1 MKFVKKIR
9 YYPFGYRISN
19 GEIETIPEEARLVKQ
34 LFNDYLIGDSLQRLA
49 MIAEETGLKFRENAN
64 GWNKNMI
71 ARILDDERYWNGES
85 FPPIISRELA
95 IKVTHLRRSK
105 AEPESP
111 VRFLQKKTAC
121 PQCGNHLSRN
131 SKDFPRIF
139 WECKT
144 CGTRFGPFSDEDI
157 LKAVSHKF
165 LNLCRNP
172 GLAEETEGL
181 DNKLSLKVTRLT
193 HEIDQTLNQ
202 RQVEPEKTL
211 SLILECAAEKY
222 QVCQIGRLDHRTRNI
237 QDQLKGHSENREMDR
252 QLFNQIIEKVILEPK
267 GSVKLQ
273 LINEK
278 II

>member
-1 MKFVKKIR
+1 MRYVKKIR

-19 GEIETIPEEARLVKQ
+19 GKIETDLAEAQLVKQ
-34 LFNDYLIGDSLQRLA
+34 LFHNYLAGDSLQKLA
-49 MIAEETGLKFRENAN
+49 NTAKKTGIKFRENAN

-71 ARILDDERYWNGES
+71 ARILDDERYWNGEP

-95 IKVTHLRRSK
+95 IKVTRLRRSK
-105 AEPESP
+105 AMPESP
-111 VRFLQKKTAC
+111 IRFLQKKTIC
-121 PQCGNHLSRN
+121 PQCGEHLSRN

-139 WECKT
+139 WECKK
-144 CGTRFGPFSDEDI
+144 CGTRFGPFSDVDI
-157 LKAVSHKF
+157 LEAVSHKF

-172 GLAEETEGL
+172 GLAEETEEL
-181 DNKLSLKVTRLT
+181 DNKLSMKVTRLT
-193 HEIDQTLNQ
+193 QEIDQTLNQ
-202 RQVEPEKTL
+202 RQVDLEKTL

-222 QVCQIGRLDHRTRNI
+222 RVCQMGRLDYRTGNI
-237 QDQLKGHSENREMDR
+237 QEQLKGHSEDREMDR

-267 GSVKLQ
+267 SSVKIQ

>member
-1 MKFVKKIR
+1 M
-9 YYPFGYRISN
+9 
-19 GEIETIPEEARLVKQ
+19 
-34 LFNDYLIGDSLQRLA
+34 QRLA
-49 MIAEETGLKFRENAN
+49 KIAEETGLKFRENAN

-71 ARILDDERYWNGES
+71 ARIPDDERYWNGES

-139 WECKT
+139 WECKK
-144 CGTRFGPFSDEDI
+144 CGTRFGPFSDVDI

-172 GLAEETEGL
+172 GLAEETEGI

>member
-1 MKFVKKIR
+1 MKKKR
-9 YYPFGYRISN
+9 YLPFGYQMIK
-19 GEIETIPEEARLVKQ
+19 GQYEVVPEESKLIQKIFHQ
-34 LFNDYLIGDSLQRLA
+34 YLAGISLQRLA

-71 ARILDDERYWNGES
+71 ARILDDERYWNGEP

-95 IKVTHLRRSK
+95 IKVIHLRRSK
-105 AEPESP
+105 AMPESP

-139 WECKT
+139 WDCKK
-144 CGTRFGPFSDEDI
+144 CGTRFGPLSYIDI

-172 GLAEETEGL
+172 GLAEETEGI
-181 DNKLSLKVTRLT
+181 DNKLPLKVTRLT
-193 HEIDQTLNQ
+193 HEINQTLNQ

-211 SLILECAAEKY
+211 SLILACVAEKY
-222 QVCQIGRLDHRTRNI
+222 QVCQMGRLDHRTENI
-237 QDQLKGHSENREMDR
+237 QDQLKGHSEDREMDR

>member
-1 MKFVKKIR
+1 MKKIR
-9 YYPFGYRISN
+9 YHPFGYRISN
-19 GEIETIPEEARLVKQ
+19 GKIETIPEEARLVKQ
-34 LFNDYLIGDSLQRLA
+34 LFNDYLTGSSLQRLA

-71 ARILDDERYWNGES
+71 ARIPDDERYWNGES
-85 FPPIISRELA
+85 FPPIISRALA

-105 AEPESP
+105 AAPESP
-111 VRFLQKKTAC
+111 IRFLQKKTTC
-121 PQCGNHLSRN
+121 PQCGGRLIRHRKNYSW
-131 SKDFPRIF
+131 IF
-139 WECKT
+139 WECKK
-144 CGTRFGPFSDEDI
+144 CGTRFGPFSDADI

-172 GLAEETEGL
+172 GLAEETEGI
-181 DNKLSLKVTRLT
+181 DNQLSLKVTRLT

-222 QVCQIGRLDHRTRNI
+222 QVCQMGRLDHRTRNI
-237 QDQLKGHSENREMDR
+237 QDQLKGHSEDREMDR

>member
-1 MKFVKKIR
+1 MKKKR
-9 YYPFGYRISN
+9 YLPFGYQMIK
-19 GEIETIPEEARLVKQ
+19 GQYEVVPEESKLIQKIFHQ
-34 LFNDYLIGDSLQRLA
+34 YLAGISLQRLA

-71 ARILDDERYWNGES
+71 ARILDDERYWNGEP
-85 FPPIISRELA
+85 FPTIISRELA

-105 AEPESP
+105 AMPESP
-111 VRFLQKKTAC
+111 IRFLQKKTTC
-121 PQCGNHLSRN
+121 PQCGEHLSRN

-139 WECKT
+139 WECKK

-157 LKAVSHKF
+157 LKAVSQKF

-181 DNKLSLKVTRLT
+181 DNQLSLKVTRLT

-222 QVCQIGRLDHRTRNI
+222 QVCQMGRLDHRTWII
-237 QDQLKGHSENREMDR
+237 QEKLKEHSEDKEMDR
-252 QLFNQIIEKVILEPK
+252 QLFSQIIEKVILEPK